1 MSSPL
6 KRLPA
11 TALFNAFHNQ
21 NRAKALEA
29 KA

>member
-1 MSSPL
+1 MNNLL
-6 KRLPA
+6 KRRSA
-11 TALFNAFHNQ
+11 TALFNPFHNQ